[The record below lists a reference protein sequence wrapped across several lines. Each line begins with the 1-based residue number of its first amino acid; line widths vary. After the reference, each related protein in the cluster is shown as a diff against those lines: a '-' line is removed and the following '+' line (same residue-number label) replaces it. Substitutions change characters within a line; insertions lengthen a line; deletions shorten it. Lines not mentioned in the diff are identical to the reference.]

1 MNQSIFKKSCFMKS
15 RMANTLAVSSIAIAI
30 SAALSGAPVY
40 AQNAQDNQQQAN
52 AEGDQPQAQEKITVT
67 GSRIARRE
75 ESGAPI
81 QVVDQD
87 DLEIRGAL
95 TLGEILQE
103 LPSVGASLNG
113 NGSAGT
119 SHGSSTINLRN
130 LGENRALVL
139 VNGNRWVNGAG
150 TRGFRDFVDLNTIPS
165 AIVKSVEVLQD
176 GATAIYGA
184 DAIAGVVNIQ
194 TYKDYVGSQAKVYY
208 GQASEGDRESVNFDF
223 LHGTDFGSSNLMVA
237 LSFAD
242 QKPIYSQDRELTRIP
257 LNGLATGT
265 TEGIFREDN
274 LGYLPFYESDGIT
287 RNPAADGSDPDNW
300 RAANG
305 DDRYNRWDNNYVV
318 GPLERSSVYAQW
330 VQPFTDVTMRIEALY
345 NNRKSNQQFSPAPP
359 VIRGSRGFM
368 IADDPR
374 VNPFGVEFS
383 GSDFRVFNFFDEV
396 GPRVNQQDVDTMR
409 LGIGFDGYLGAT
421 WTWDAFASYARNK
434 AEFVS
439 NNQLDLDRLAL
450 GLRACDTTGISVDVS
465 DLAAGC
471 TPVNLFN
478 PLTTQMTDYIRFQG
492 QDSNE
497 SRQTHARIN
506 FSGPVAQLDA
516 GEILVATGLEY
527 RKEEGFDNPDPRI
540 SADPRLNN
548 YRATSSSPRE
558 GTSGEYDLYEG
569 YVEATVPL
577 LTNAAMAQDLELN
590 LAARFSD
597 YSTFGSTT
605 NTKVGVLWRVNDDV
619 MFRSN
624 WAEGF
629 RAPSILELFEGQ
641 RATFAP
647 VNDPC
652 SGNTSLPGCQGVP
665 SSYTQTDTQEPVTVG
680 GNPDLQPETSDN
692 FNIGMVWT
700 PEAIDG
706 FNLSLDYYDIEVV
719 DTISTFGAQNL
730 LNLCANTG
738 RNCGVITRN
747 GNGELVNIV
756 DGPVNLNSTTT
767 SGFDLLANYRFD
779 NQYGRFDMMLN
790 VSYLNEFEEV
800 STLADGST
808 RTEDLVGIARSREA
822 FPELRSNFQLQ
833 WQRNDWSATYSLR
846 HIGDTTETFAGDER
860 SIGTVVYHSAS
871 AGYEFDNG
879 LRAKFGVNNIGDK
892 QPPASRT
899 NLNINFD
906 INTYNA
912 IGRFYYT
919 QLTYN
924 F

>member
-1 MNQSIFKKSCFMKS
+1 MNNPIFMKTLVAS
-15 RMANTLAVSSIAIAI
+15 SITLAL
-30 SAALSGAPVY
+30 SAALSAP
-40 AQNAQDNQQQAN
+40 AQAQEQTEPT
-52 AEGDQPQAQEKITVT
+52 AEQTQVQEKITVT

-75 ESGAPI
+75 ESGAPV
-81 QVVDQD
+81 QVVDQE

-95 TLGEILQE
+95 SLGEILQE

-194 TYKDYVGSQAKVYY
+194 TYKDYVGTQAKAYY

-223 LHGTDFGSSNLMVA
+223 LHGSDFGANNLMIA
-237 LSFAD
+237 ISYTD
-242 QKPIYSQDRELTRIP
+242 QQPIYSQDRALTRVP
-257 LNGLATGT
+257 LNGLTTGT
-265 TEGIFREDN
+265 TEGIFLESD
-274 LGYLPFYESDGIT
+274 LAYLPYYENGGIT
-287 RNPAADGSDPDNW
+287 RDPNTDGSNPDNW
-300 RAANG
+300 RAATSS
-305 DDRYNRWDNNYVV
+305 DEYNRWDNNYVV
-318 GPLERSSVYAQW
+318 GPLERSAVYAQW
-330 VQPFTDVTMRIEALY
+330 VQPFQDVTMRIEALY
-345 NNRKSNQQFSPAPP
+345 NNRKSDQQFSPAPP

-368 IADDPR
+368 IANDAR

-383 GSDFRVFNFFDEV
+383 GSDFRVLNFFDEV
-396 GPRVNQQDVDTMR
+396 GPRVNSQDVDTMR
-409 LGIGFDGYLGAT
+409 FGIGFDGYLGAT
-421 WTWDAFASYARNK
+421 WSWDAFASYASNE
-434 AEFVS
+434 ATFVS

-450 GLRACDTTGISVDVS
+450 GLRACDTTGIAADVS
-465 DLAAGC
+465 DLAANC

-478 PLTTQMTDYIRFQG
+478 PLTADMVDYIRFQG
-492 QDSNE
+492 RDQNE
-497 SRQTHARIN
+497 SKQTHARIN
-506 FSGPVAQLDA
+506 FSGPVAELDA

-527 RKEEGFDNPDPRI
+527 RKEQGVDSPDARI
-540 SADPRLNN
+540 SADPRVNS
-548 YRATSSSPRE
+548 YRATTSSPRE
-558 GTSGEYDLYEG
+558 GTRGEYDLYEA
-569 YVEATVPL
+569 YAEATVPL
-577 LTNAAMAQDLELN
+577 LTNAALAKDLELN

-605 NTKVGVLWRVNDDV
+605 NTKVGVLWRVNDDL

-647 VNDPC
+647 VIDPC
-652 SGNTSLPGCQGVP
+652 SGGSNLPGCQGVA
-665 SSYTQTDTQEPVTVG
+665 SSYVQTDSLQPVTVG

-692 FNIGMVWT
+692 FNIGMVWS
-700 PEAIDG
+700 PAAIEG
-706 FNLSLDYYDIEVV
+706 FSLSLDYYDIEVS

-730 LNLCANTG
+730 LDLCANTG

-747 GNGELVNIV
+747 SNGELVNIV
-756 DGPVNLNSTTT
+756 DGPVNLNRTAT
-767 SGFDLLANYRFD
+767 SGVDLLASYRFD
-779 NQYGRFDMMLN
+779 NHYGRFDMTLN
-790 VSYLNEFEEV
+790 MSYLSEFEQA
-800 STLADGST
+800 STLADGSENV
-808 RTEDLVGIARSREA
+808 EDLVGIARSREA
-822 FPELRSNFQLQ
+822 FPELRSNFQVQ
-833 WQRNDWSATYSLR
+833 WQRDDWSATYSAR
-846 HIGDTTETFAGDER
+846 HIGDTTETYKGEDYH
-860 SIGTVVYHSAS
+860 IGTVVYHSAS
-871 AGYEFDNG
+871 AGYDFGNG

>member
-1 MNQSIFKKSCFMKS
+1 MNNPIFMK
-15 RMANTLAVSSIAIAI
+15 TLVASSIALAL
-30 SAALSGAPVY
+30 SAALTAPVL
-40 AQNAQDNQQQAN
+40 AQEQATEQ
-52 AEGDQPQAQEKITVT
+52 AEQPQAQEKITVT

-81 QVVDQD
+81 QVVDQE
-87 DLEIRGAL
+87 DLQIRGAL

-113 NGSAGT
+113 NGTAGT

-165 AIVKSVEVLQD
+165 AIVQSVEVLQD

-194 TYKDYVGSQAKVYY
+194 TYKDYVGTQAKAYY
-208 GQASEGDRESVNFDF
+208 GQASEGDRESMNFDL
-223 LHGTDFGSSNLMVA
+223 LHGVDIGASNLMVA
-237 LSFAD
+237 LSYAD
-242 QKPIYSQDRELTRIP
+242 QEPIYSQDRALTRVP
-257 LNGLATGT
+257 LNGLAAGT
-265 TEGIFREDN
+265 AQGIFREAD
-274 LGYLPFYESDGIT
+274 LAYLPYYESGGIT
-287 RNPAADGSDPDNW
+287 RDPSVDGSNPDNW
-300 RAANG
+300 RAATG
-305 DDRYNRWDNNYVV
+305 DDQYNRWDNNYVV
-318 GPLERSSVYAQW
+318 GPLERTAVYAQW
-330 VQPFTDVTMRIEALY
+330 VQPFQDVTMRIEAMY
-345 NNRKSNQQFSPAPP
+345 NNRKSDQQFSPAPP
-359 VIRGSRGFM
+359 VIQGSRGFV
-368 IADDPR
+368 IANDAR

-383 GSDFRVFNFFDEV
+383 GSDFRVLNFFDEV
-396 GPRVNQQDVDTMR
+396 GPRVNAQDVDTMR
-409 LGIGFDGYLGAT
+409 FGIGFDGYVGAT

-450 GLRACDTTGISVDVS
+450 GLRACDTSGIAADVS

-478 PLTTQMTDYIRFQG
+478 PLTAEMADYIRFQG
-492 QDSNE
+492 RDQNE

-506 FSGPVAQLDA
+506 FSGPIAQLDA

-527 RKEEGFDNPDPRI
+527 RKEEGIDTPDPDI
-540 SADPRLNN
+540 SADPRINT
-548 YRATSSSPRE
+548 YRATSSAPRD
-558 GTSGEYDLYEG
+558 GTNGEYDLYEA
-569 YVEATVPL
+569 YAEATVPL
-577 LTNAAMAQDLELN
+577 LTDAALAQDLELN

-605 NTKVGVLWRVNDDV
+605 NSKIGVLWRVNDDV

-652 SGNTSLPGCQGVP
+652 SGNTGLPGCQGVP
-665 SSYTQTDTQEPVTVG
+665 SGYVQADSQEPVTVG

-700 PEAIDG
+700 PEAIEG
-706 FNLSLDYYDIEVV
+706 FSVSLDYYDIEVT

-730 LNLCANTG
+730 VNLCANTG

-747 GNGELVNIV
+747 SSGELVNIV
-756 DGPVNLNSTTT
+756 DGPVNLNSTST
-767 SGFDLLANYRFD
+767 SGLDLLANYRFD
-779 NQYGRFDMMLN
+779 NQHGRFDMTLN
-790 VSYLNEFEEV
+790 VSYLNEFEEA
-800 STLADGST
+800 STLADGSE
-808 RTEDLVGIARSREA
+808 RVVDLVGIARSREA

-833 WQRNDWSATYSLR
+833 WSQDDWSASYSWR
-846 HIGDTTETFAGDER
+846 HIGDTTETFEGQDYH
-860 SIGTVVYHSAS
+860 IGSVVYHSAS
-871 AGYEFDNG
+871 AGYDFGNG

-892 QPPASRT
+892 QPPTSRT